1 MHKPSIFL
9 SAFLLVSVSIFA
21 QDKTYAKKL
30 IDTLASPTM
39 EGRGYVKNGDKL
51 AAEFIEAEMRSFQLK
66 PLFEKGSYS
75 QTFLH
80 DVNTFPEDPILQ
92 FGNQVLKPGKDYLV
106 HPYSGTVSGT
116 FTPLIIRAN
125 DIDNLKSIVAGV
137 KKPLKTAVLLY
148 AETPEEYKKMSALS
162 AHFLKQ
168 NPVVILVNP
177 SKLTWTVVDASVPK
191 IAVFEVSKEALPPLD
206 GIKKIKVSTEPIF
219 LKNYESKNVAGYLE
233 GEIKDTFLLLTAHY
247 DHLGRMGSA
256 LFPGANDNA
265 SGTSM
270 MLNLAKFYAGNTKRP
285 KYSIAFVAFA
295 GEEAGLKGSK
305 YFVDNP
311 PIPLSQIKFVFNID
325 LMGGGTVGSTIVNG
339 SVYEEQ
345 FKRIEK
351 INTDNNLLGIVKK
364 RGKAANSDHYWF
376 SEKGVP
382 AFFMYA
388 EGGVTAYHDVNDTR
402 ENLPLDEYDDLFK
415 LIHLFIDG
423 F

>member
-1 MHKPSIFL
+1 MYRLSIFL
-9 SAFLLVSVSIFA
+9 SAFLWMSSTIFA
-21 QDKTYAKKL
+21 QDKTYAKRL
-30 IDTLASPTM
+30 IDTLASPSM

-51 AAEFIEAEMRSFQLK
+51 AAEFIEAEMRNFRLK
-66 PLFEKGSYS
+66 PLFKKEIYS

-80 DVNTFPEDPILQ
+80 DVNTFPQDPVLR
-92 FGNQVLKPGKDYLV
+92 FGSQALIPGKDYLV

-116 FTPLIIRAN
+116 FTPIIVRAN
-125 DIDNLKSIVAGV
+125 DLDALDAIVSKV
-137 KKPLKTAVLLY
+137 RKPLKSAIILY
-148 AETPEEYKKMSALS
+148 AETAEEYKKMSPLAVD
-162 AHFLKQ
+162 FLKRF
-168 NPVVILVNP
+168 PVVILVNP
-177 SKLTWTVVDASVPK
+177 SKLTWTVADVSVPK
-191 IAVFEVSKEALPPLD
+191 IAVLEVRKDALPPLD
-206 GIKKIKVSTEPIF
+206 EIKKVKVSTESIF
-219 LKNYESKNVAGYLE
+219 LKNYESKNIAGYVE

-256 LFPGANDNA
+256 LFPGASDNA

-285 KYSIAFVAFA
+285 KYSMAFVAFA

-305 YFVDNP
+305 HFVDHP
-311 PIPLSQIKFVFNID
+311 PMALSQIKFVFNID
-325 LMGGGTVGSTIVNG
+325 LMGGGTIGSTIVNG
-339 SVYEEQ
+339 SVYENE

-351 INTDNNLLGIVKK
+351 INTDNHLLGMVKK

-376 SEKGVP
+376 SENGVP

-415 LIHLFIDG
+415 LIHLFMDG